1 MCVSVRARA
10 YCVLEVKLGV
20 NKGQVPNFSAPLK
33 MTISQPRRGLSEV
46 CKGLEPSSRPV
57 LCDRTT
63 IRNSIPPQPQFESIR
78 KLLVLTKLEL
88 FLGGD
93 SFTKVV
99 IHDPW
104 NTVTC
109 QSEGQVR
116 SRAFYFGDI
125 Y

>member
-46 CKGLEPSSRPV
+46 CKGLEPSSSPV

-63 IRNSIPPQPQFESIR
+63 IRNSIPPQPQFEIIR
-78 KLLVLTKLEL
+78 KLLVLKKLEL

-99 IHDPW
+99 KHDPW
-104 NTVTC
+104 NTVASL
-109 QSEGQVR
+109 SEGQVG